1 MVKSKNNSSKKKS
14 YNNRKNSSK
23 RKSRSK
29 KNSKKNSKNLDSTEE
44 MQKIID
50 MPSSYKGQVP
60 QQNDANNQFV
70 YSPSQIDPLMVN
82 HAVPIDTI
90 NPNYKNLVQLGHDIG
105 MQQIQTQMT
114 NQAQVNQMGQMGQ
127 MQPVQM
133 QDVPAPQMQ
142 PVQINSSMPNV
153 PEAETSGRIEIEGNT
168 VTNNFENALNNGG
181 LASLAQLNTTPNLI

>member
-60 QQNDANNQFV
+60 QQNGTNNQFV

-82 HAVPIDTI
+82 HAVPVDTI

-114 NQAQVNQMGQMGQ
+114 TQGQANQMGQMGQMGQ

-133 QDVPAPQMQ
+133 QGVPVQQMQ
-142 PVQINSSMPNV
+142 PVQINAPMQEDEN
-153 PEAETSGRIEIEGNT
+153 SGRFEIQGNQ

-181 LASLAQLNTTPNLI
+181 LASLAQLNNTPNLI